1 LPDLRV
7 GTAFDAH
14 RLVPGRRLVLGGVE
28 FDGDVGLDGHSDA
41 DVVCHVLCDASLGA
55 AGAGDIGRLF
65 PGTEEWR
72 DAASLD
78 LLRIAWQRLAADG
91 WELVNADCVVIAQ
104 APQISPRAAEMA
116 VHVARAMGAES
127 ERVAVRGTSTD
138 GLGFTG
144 RGEGIAAQAV
154 VLISRGSG

>member
-1 LPDLRV
+1 LTDLRV

-14 RLVPGRRLVLGGVE
+14 RLVAGRPLVLGGVA
-28 FDGDVGLDGHSDA
+28 FDSDTGLAGHSDA

-55 AGAGDIGRLF
+55 ARAGDIGRLF
-65 PGTEEWR
+65 PGTDEWR

-78 LLRIAWQRLAADG
+78 LLRNAWDRLAADG
-91 WELVNADCVVIAQ
+91 WELVNADCMVIAQ
-104 APQISPRAAEMA
+104 VPRIAPSADAMARRLAA
-116 VHVARAMGAES
+116 AMRS
-127 ERVAVRGTSTD
+127 VPERVSVRGTSTD

>member
-1 LPDLRV
+1 LTDLRV

-14 RLVPGRRLVLGGVE
+14 RLVPGRPLLLGGVE
-28 FDGDVGLDGHSDA
+28 FESEVGLAGHSDA

-72 DAASLD
+72 DAASIA
-78 LLRIAWQRLAADG
+78 LLRIAWDRLAADG
-91 WELVNADCVVIAQ
+91 WELVNADCMVIAQ
-104 APQISPRAAEMA
+104 APRIAPRADAMA
-116 VHVARAMGAES
+116 GLLAAAMRS
-127 ERVAVRGTSTD
+127 VPDRVSVRGTSTD